1 MKSGLFVLIPIGG
14 AAGERCAEIQ
24 RRYDPRLAALGPPH
38 VTLIGSSGMGPIDAQ
53 TPVERVRAILAA
65 AARETAPMALP
76 LGAPMRFMQS
86 DVVVLP
92 MDPHGPLRALHERIK
107 ASGLP
112 AARPRFAFTP
122 HVTLSFYRE
131 QPRERLRELLALR
144 IEEPA
149 EVTTIQ
155 LYHTWQHNVK
165 TERLGEW
172 RLEGTG
178 AVDRLP
184 G

>member
-14 AAGERCAEIQ
+14 PAGERCAEIQ
-24 RRYDPRLAALGPPH
+24 RKFDPRLAALGPPH
-38 VTLIGSSGMGPIDAQ
+38 LTLIGSSGMGPIAAD
-53 TPVERVRAILAA
+53 TPVDRVRAVLEE
-65 AARETAPMALP
+65 AARETAPMSLP

-107 ASGLP
+107 AASLP
-112 AARPRFAFTP
+112 AAPPRFAFTP

-131 QPRERLRELLALR
+131 QPREALRELLSLR
-144 IEEPA
+144 VTEPA

-155 LYHTWQHNVK
+155 LYHTWQFNVK
-165 TERLGEW
+165 TELLGEW
-172 RLEGTG
+172 RLEGSS
-178 AVDRLP
+178 A
-184 G
+184 